1 MLIALYILK
10 NNEEIKGYIFFGN
23 TFLYTLSADSTTFL
37 LRDARSVNNLNNL
50 ICFYLASL
58 KPKLKLN

>member
-50 ICFYLASL
+50 ICFYLA
-58 KPKLKLN
+58 